1 MNMKE
6 NASPQRTALHIS
18 REPIELY
25 QVLKL
30 GNMVGSGGEAKSA
43 IAGGLVRLN
52 GTVET
57 RKRKKVVAGDTIE
70 FEKKIIR
77 IILE

>member
-1 MNMKE
+1 MAHM
-6 NASPQRTALHIS
+6 QQMMIFHIS

-30 GNMVGSGGEAKSA
+30 GNMVGTGGEAKWA
-43 IAGGLVRLN
+43 IAEGLVRLN

-70 FEKKIIR
+70 FEKNIIR
-77 IILE
+77 IMLK

>member
-1 MNMKE
+1 MKH
-6 NASPQRTALHIS
+6 NFSPQQTTLHIS

-30 GNMVGSGGEAKSA
+30 GNMVGTGGEAKCA
-43 IAGGLVRLN
+43 IAEGLVRHN

-57 RKRKKVVAGDTIE
+57 RKKKKVVAGDTIE

-77 IILE
+77 IMLE